1 MFSCLMKFSLF
12 VPTAEAYVYKALW
25 LVQNELFSPSRNH
38 GDRPEAINLGL
49 VLTDSQFPPNYPGT
63 REAVQTVAQQARNK
77 DIGIAAL

>member
-1 MFSCLMKFSLF
+1 MSI
-12 VPTAEAYVYKALW
+12 PAEAYVYKALW
-25 LVQNELFSPSRNH
+25 LVQNELFSPGRNH